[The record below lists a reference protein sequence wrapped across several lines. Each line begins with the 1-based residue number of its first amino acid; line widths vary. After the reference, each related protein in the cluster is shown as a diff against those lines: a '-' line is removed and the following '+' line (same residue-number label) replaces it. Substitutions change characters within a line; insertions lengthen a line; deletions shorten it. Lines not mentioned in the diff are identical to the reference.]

1 MEIEKALKKAGYDLE
16 PTERNLRECFRDYV
30 DTGAWANVEEEDVDE
45 YSVEDILKNIMRL
58 P

>member
-1 MEIEKALKKAGYDLE
+1 MIKRALEKAGYDTE
-16 PTERNLRECFRDYV
+16 PTEENLRECFRDYV
-30 DTGAWANVEEEDVDE
+30 DTGAWVNVEEEDIDE